1 MSDDKIT
8 ESLWRRGN
16 LSYKLHG
23 NQHDI
28 YTTMRESTDKKTVI
42 LAARR
47 FGKSYLSAIFALE
60 EGIRNPDSRIIL
72 LAPDKTQ
79 AYGIYT
85 PILKSISQDAP
96 KGFIRPTKSES
107 KWYVGESELIFAGF
121 DTIAESL
128 RGGGTILVIIDE
140 AGFVNI
146 DEFEYVTKS
155 ILYPMLQKT
164 IGKKQGRQIYI
175 STPAKT
181 PDHPFNVLWEQTL
194 IEGKLKKYTIYDNPI
209 LTELDIAEIIKEQGG
224 ADSVGFRREYMCE
237 NVRDTGGLIIPKFEP
252 RHVLGASTSIPTYPT
267 KWLVGD
273 IGGIRDKSALLVFGR
288 VVTDNKIVILH
299 EIILEPNTDVT
310 EIGRTIRDLQKAHDI
325 MNYHIWIDAHG
336 QTLVDLQQMC
346 GISATLPP
354 KQDKDGAIAALNAAF
369 YRDDIFISNSCDFTV
384 KSFKNCMFNDKRT
397 DFLRSEAYGHADAI
411 MAAVYGYR
419 VAQYV
424 QELHTKQNKN
434 FFGQTT
440 SAQSSGVYA
449 TLAIGMKKLKHGWR
463 K

>member
-1 MSDDKIT
+1 MDDKLA
-8 ESLWRRGN
+8 EALWHRGN

-23 NQHDI
+23 NQLEI
-28 YTTMRESTDKKTVI
+28 YNIMRTSTEDETII

-47 FGKSYLSAIFALE
+47 FGKSYLSAIFACE
-60 EGIRNPDSRIIL
+60 EGIRNPNSRIIL

-96 KGFIRPTKSES
+96 KNFIRPTKSES

-164 IGKKQGRQIYI
+164 IGKQKGRRIYI

-181 PDHPFNVLWEQTL
+181 PSHPFNLMWEEAAL
-194 IEGKLKKYTIYDNPI
+194 HGKLHKYTIYDNPI
-209 LTELDIAEIIKEQGG
+209 LTSEDIVEIIREQGG
-224 ADSVGFRREYMCE
+224 EDSVGFKREFLCE
-237 NVRDTGGLIIPKFEP
+237 NVRDTGGLIIPKFES
-252 RHVLGASTSIPTYPT
+252 RHVLPSISTYPT
-267 KWLVGD
+267 RWMVGD
-273 IGGIRDKSALLVFGR
+273 IGGIRDKSALLIFGR
-288 VVTDNKIVILH
+288 NLLDNKIVILD
-299 EIILEPNTDVT
+299 EVILEPNTDVT
-310 EIGRTIRDLQKAHDI
+310 EIGRTIRDLQKSHDI
-325 MNYHIWIDAHG
+325 FNYHIWIDAHG

-354 KQDKDGAIAALNAAF
+354 KQDRDGAIAALNAAF
-369 YRDDIFISNSCDFTV
+369 YRDDIYITASCDFTV
-384 KSFKNCMFNDKRT
+384 KSLKNCMFNEKRT

-424 QELHTKQNKN
+424 QELGIKQSTT
-434 FFGQTT
+434 FFGQPSKVQSTGIYSKLAT
-440 SAQSSGVYA
+440 S
-449 TLAIGMKKLKHGWR
+449 MKQVKHLWR
-463 K
+463 R

>member
-1 MSDDKIT
+1 MSEDKLT

-23 NQHDI
+23 NQLSI
-28 YTTMRESTDKKTVI
+28 YETMRDSTDKKTVI

-60 EGIRNPDSRIIL
+60 EGIRNPESRIIL

-96 KGFIRPTKSES
+96 KNFIRPTKSES
-107 KWYVGESELIFAGF
+107 KWHVGDSELIFAGF

-146 DEFEYVTKS
+146 DDFEYVTKS

-181 PDHPFNVLWEQTL
+181 PSHPFNILWEQTL
-194 IEGKLKKYTIYDNPI
+194 LEGKLKKYTVYDNPI
-209 LTELDIAEIIKEQGG
+209 LNKEDIEEIIKEQGG
-224 ADSVGFRREYMCE
+224 ADSVGFRREYLCE

-252 RHVLGASTSIPTYPT
+252 KNITKDAVFSPT
-267 KWLVGD
+267 KWMIGD
-273 IGGIRDKSALLVFGR
+273 IGGIRDKSAVLVLGRSLL
-288 VVTDNKIVILH
+288 NHKIVILD
-299 EIILEPNTDVT
+299 EVILEPNTDVT
-310 EIGRTIRDLQKAHDI
+310 EIGRTIRDLQKKHDI
-325 MNYHIWIDAHG
+325 FNYHIWIDAHG

-354 KQDKDGAIAALNAAF
+354 KQDKDGAISALNAAF
-369 YRDDIFISNSCDFTV
+369 YREDVQVLNTCDFTI
-384 KSFKNCMFNDKRT
+384 KSLMNCMFNENRT
-397 DFLRSEAYGHADAI
+397 DFLRTEAYGHADAI

-424 QELHTKQNKN
+424 DEVGGKQAKT
-434 FFGQTT
+434 FFGQP
-440 SAQSSGVYA
+440 SKHQSTGIYA
-449 TLAIGMKKLKHGWR
+449 KLATNIKAIKHVWR

>member
-1 MSDDKIT
+1 MSEDKLI
-8 ESLWRRGN
+8 ESLWLRGN

-23 NQHDI
+23 NQLDI
-28 YTTMRESTDKKTVI
+28 YKTMRDSTEKKTVI

-85 PILKSISQDAP
+85 PILKNISQDAP
-96 KGFIRPTKSES
+96 KNFIRPTKSES
-107 KWYVGESELIFAGF
+107 KWYVGSSELIFAGF

-194 IEGKLKKYTIYDNPI
+194 LEGKLKKYTVYDNPI
-209 LTELDIAEIIKEQGG
+209 LAEVDIEEIIKEQGG

-237 NVRDTGGLIIPKFEP
+237 NVRDTGGLIIPKFES
-252 RHVLGASTSIPTYPT
+252 RHIFMSAPTFPT
-267 KWLVGD
+267 RWLVGD
-273 IGGIRDKSALLVFGR
+273 IGGIRDKSALLIFGR
-288 VVTDNKIVILH
+288 NLLNNKIIIVDEVILS
-299 EIILEPNTDVT
+299 PNTDVT
-310 EIGRTIRDLQKAHDI
+310 EIGRTIRELQKSHDI
-325 MNYHIWIDAHG
+325 FNYHIWVDAHG

-354 KQDKDGAIAALNAAF
+354 KQDRDGAIAALNAAF
-369 YRDDIFISNSCDFTV
+369 YRDDIFVLNTCEFTI
-384 KSFKNCMFNDKRT
+384 KSLKNCMFNEKRT

-424 QELHTKQNKN
+424 QELGIKQSTT
-434 FFGQTT
+434 FFGQP
-440 SAQSSGVYA
+440 SKVQSPGIYSKLA
-449 TLAIGMKKLKHGWR
+449 TNMKKIKHIWR